1 MSDINEPKPDQTEI
15 VRNEFDPHDPTVVV
29 EERDRTVVLTD
40 EETIVIQKTP
50 TVDIAPKNRPRRVN
64 LGMWGTSEI
73 VAVALGALSLV
84 AAFLFYMFVVS
95 PAQSQLSARQAE
107 RDRLQRELDTANDR
121 FRGFTTT
128 QDEVVKLVQSVE
140 DFETNHLPVADYGR
154 TALYQRL
161 NTLIANYG
169 LVNTSGPDYAPLL
182 INARQGE
189 GEGERGRA
197 KFQSLF
203 PGVYVTVTVEGSYQ
217 NLRRFIRDLET
228 GGQFAIVSSVQLE
241 PTENQSQTDGQAAPA
256 AQPNVLNEGQ
266 RFAQPNPQAFTDQRM
281 MNNPNGGFPNQS
293 GSGFPNQTT
302 GAPQSKPRPRG
313 KTIGEVVSLRI
324 ELAAYFKRGS
334 SALSQPQPQQ

>member
-1 MSDINEPKPDQTEI
+1 MSETNEPKPDQTEI

-29 EERDRTVVLTD
+29 EEPDRTVVLTD

-140 DFETNHLPVADYGR
+140 DFETRHLPVADFGR

-161 NTLIANYG
+161 NTLIGNYG

-182 INARQGE
+182 INERQGQ
-189 GEGERGRA
+189 GENERGRS

-203 PGVYVTVTVEGSYQ
+203 PGVYVTVTLEGSYQ
-217 NLRRFIRDLET
+217 NLRRFIRDVET
-228 GGQFAIVSSVQLE
+228 GSQFVIVSAVQLE
-241 PTENQSQTDGQAAPA
+241 PTENQSQAASQTA
-256 AQPNVLNEGQ
+256 TVSQPDVS
-266 RFAQPNPQAFTDQRM
+266 
-281 MNNPNGGFPNQS
+281 NPNQPYARPNNLPPGINPAGINQPFGNPSGGFPD
-293 GSGFPNQTT
+293 QTT
-302 GAPQSKPRPRG
+302 AAPQNKPRPRG
-313 KTIGEVVSLRI
+313 KTVGEVVSLRI
-324 ELAAYFKRGS
+324 ELAAYFKRGA
-334 SALSQPQPQQ
+334 SALLQPQQQ